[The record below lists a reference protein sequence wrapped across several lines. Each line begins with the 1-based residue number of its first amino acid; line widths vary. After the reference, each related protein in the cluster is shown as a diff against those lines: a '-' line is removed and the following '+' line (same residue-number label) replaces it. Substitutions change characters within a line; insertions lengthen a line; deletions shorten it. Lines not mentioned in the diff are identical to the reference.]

1 MMQIDKIITE
11 ANLRDVKVYD
21 FDTMLDGIDIDI
33 DNFRKLIKRHK
44 LDDKQSLSTMSALI
58 AKQEQ
63 LQILAREWVE
73 AVGLHIHRD
82 NRIVILIQEEVEE

>member
-1 MMQIDKIITE
+1 MSHLDKIITE

-21 FDTMLDGIDIDI
+21 FDTQLDGIDIDI

-58 AKQEQ
+58 AKQDL
-63 LQILAREWVE
+63 LQTLSREWIE
-73 AVGLHIHRD
+73 AVGLHSHHN
-82 NRIVILIQEEVEE
+82 NRIVILIEKEVKE